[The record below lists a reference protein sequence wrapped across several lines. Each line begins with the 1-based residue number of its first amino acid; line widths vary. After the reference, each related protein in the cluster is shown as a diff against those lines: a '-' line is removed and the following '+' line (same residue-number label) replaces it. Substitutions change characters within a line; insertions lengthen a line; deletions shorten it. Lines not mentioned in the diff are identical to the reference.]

1 MFTFNYLPTHT
12 KLKYEITH
20 QPVKRGYGICTVATL
35 DNTGTGVN

>member
-20 QPVKRGYGICTVATL
+20 HPVKRGYGIYAVITL
-35 DNTGTGVN
+35 YN